1 MGTDIED
8 MTVNC
13 ATGNCTWPII
23 PTVGVC
29 GACVD
34 TTESIRVDLVPEI
47 GLCNVTAPGNLT
59 LRGSCNLQDFGPIMT
74 IGPGTGEVFSRLDE
88 APPSSDALPVITQFG
103 ILGLPQM
110 MPANTTIN
118 NSIATECGLWYC
130 VQARKIWVDQGEL
143 HDEIVETSFTTQEID
158 SEVTLEAQRNGRI
171 NFTDIPS
178 SFNTDPGEHYG
189 IHVREMFALDKYF
202 ASILLGNVT
211 MDGGLG
217 VATPTTDFAEAAHI
231 GLNDIDAWIQRL
243 AKSMTNNIRTIGYVQ
258 TGTQELSGEN
268 AQPMP
273 DKQPVPDIARYE
285 GTARSN
291 QVFFIVYW
299 SWLAY
304 PAAMVALT
312 TLYLGFEATRTA
324 LLQDIRPWKDDT
336 MMPLSMS
343 LDEHSREVAREGL
356 VEPKGARERLG
367 RLEMTITRGDKGF
380 PSGFVVREH

>member
-1 MGTDIED
+1 MATEIDD
-8 MTVNC
+8 MLVNC
-13 ATGNCTWPII
+13 ATGNCTWPVI

-34 TTESIRVDLVPEI
+34 TTESIQVDLVPEI
-47 GLCNVTAPGNLT
+47 GLCNITAPGNLT
-59 LRGSCNLQDFGPIMT
+59 LRGRCDTQDFGPIMT
-74 IGPGTGEVFSRLDE
+74 IGPGSGEVFARLDE

-103 ILGLPQM
+103 ILGIPEK
-110 MPANTTIN
+110 MPTNTTIDQ
-118 NSIATECGLWYC
+118 SVATECGLWYC
-130 VQARKIWVDQGEL
+130 VQARKVWVDQGEL
-143 HDEIVETSFTTQEID
+143 HDEIAETWFTTQEVN
-158 SEVTLEAQRNGRI
+158 SEVTLDQQRSGRI
-171 NFTDIPS
+171 NFTNIPS
-178 SFNTDPGEHYG
+178 SFNTDPGENYG
-189 IHVREMFALDKYF
+189 INSMEMINLERYF
-202 ASILLGNVT
+202 ATIAFGNVS

-217 VATPTTDFAEAAHI
+217 VATSTTDFAEGAHI

-258 TGTQELSGEN
+258 TDTQELVGAF

-285 GTARSN
+285 GTASSN
-291 QVFFIVYW
+291 QAFFVVYW
-299 SWLAY
+299 SWLAC
-304 PAAMVALT
+304 PAAMVALAA
-312 TLYLGFEATRTA
+312 LYLGFEATRTS
-324 LLQDIRPWKDDT
+324 LLPDIRPWKDDA

-367 RLEMTITRGDKGF
+367 RLEMTIERGDKGF